1 MLILSIVCVL
11 VFLFSDALF
20 SLSGGG
26 SGLVVVVCPLFDF
39 LDLLSNTHTFHHC
52 LFIRSSLSSSFSFPS
67 SALFSLL
74 LISLLRPVN
83 QRRREQQQMNQL
95 VEVFSWLLL
104 PPFLN
109 FKLSRSSF
117 AHSHTHTGQYCLLV
131 IDWC

>member
-1 MLILSIVCVL
+1 ML

-52 LFIRSSLSSSFSFPS
+52 LFIRSSLSSSSSSFPS

-83 QRRREQQQMNQL
+83 QRRREQQQMYQL
-95 VEVFSWLLL
+95 VEVFSWLAAAAAVLEL
-104 PPFLN
+104 
-109 FKLSRSSF
+109 
-117 AHSHTHTGQYCLLV
+117 
-131 IDWC
+131 